1 MTEHREKFDA
11 NHALSHKFNKDEASL
26 LKSVLAGD
34 KHTALVKDAQEQ
46 HSHDRNDRAER
57 TALGVQN
64 RELDELRKNFQNL
77 LPEGTVIAGHAKS
90 GNHDCLLVKPNKDS
104 NDVYAIDPE
113 TNTARGHYK
122 IEHQGGKSTWV
133 QVAESQP
140 LSQDHGELKKGDVV
154 SSYSDKGQVATAA
167 DGHVREIK
175 YPPGS
180 KNIRSLQF
188 DEHGQPQKWTDGDG
202 GVWTRQGTPH
212 NGEATWVSGNST
224 WKGKVTFNS
233 KDNSVTEQADG
244 SDVQKTFNRNGSEIE
259 KRKDG
264 GTITRSADGHG
275 NVEFPKGCK
284 NIHGASFDAQGHVS
298 ELTDGRGV
306 KWTRQTNPDAN
317 GESVYAASDG
327 QKFNGV
333 ISFNKSDE
341 SISLQAHGD
350 PCKKTFNLNGSES
363 NAYGDG
369 GVVSIAANGQIREIA
384 YPNSKN
390 ITDVKF
396 DAHGKP
402 NEWVDGEKVKWTRH
416 GEPDGHGN
424 ASWIAAGKPEW
435 KGVVAF
441 NSQDNSLVAVETATN
456 IQTTC
461 AIDGTKVVINRN
473 TNQTIRFNKDGSV
486 DSPNSVIAAGAID
499 DVPRH
504 HAGYKIDLE

>member
-1 MTEHREKFDA
+1 MTDHREKFDA

-34 KHTALVKDAQEQ
+34 RHNTLVKDAQEN
-46 HSHDRNDRAER
+46 HIHDKKDREER
-57 TALGVQN
+57 TALGIQN

-140 LSQDHGELKKGDVV
+140 LAQDQGTLKKGDVV
-154 SSYSDKGQVATAA
+154 STYSDKGQVATSAN
-167 DGHVREIK
+167 GHVREIK

-180 KNIRSLQF
+180 KNIQSLQF
-188 DEHGQPQKWTDGDG
+188 DEHGQPDKWTDGTG
-202 GVWTRQGTPH
+202 GVWIRQGTPH

-224 WKGKVTFNS
+224 WKGKVSFNS
-233 KDNSVTEQADG
+233 KDNSVTEQEDG
-244 SDVQKTFNRNGSEIE
+244 SAVQKTFNRNGSEIE

-264 GTITRSADGHG
+264 GTITHDTDGRCG
-275 NVEFPKGCK
+275 VEFPKDSK
-284 NIHGASFDAQGHVS
+284 NIRGVQFDAQGHAS
-298 ELTDGRGV
+298 QLTDARGV
-306 KWTRQTNPDAN
+306 KWTRQTNPGAN
-317 GESVYAASDG
+317 GESVYVTSEG
-327 QKFNGV
+327 QKFNGIV
-333 ISFNKSDE
+333 SFNNSDG
-341 SISLQAHGD
+341 SVSMQAHGD
-350 PCKKTFNLNGSES
+350 SCKKTFKLDGSETD
-363 NAYGDG
+363 AYGDG
-369 GVVSIAANGQIREIA
+369 GVISLTAKGQISEIT

-390 ITDVKF
+390 ITDIKF

-402 NEWVDGEKVKWTRH
+402 NEWIDGANVKWSRH

-424 ASWIAAGKPEW
+424 ASWSAAGKPEW

-441 NSQDNSLVAVETATN
+441 NPQDKSIVAVETATN

-461 AIDGTKVVINRN
+461 SIDGTKVVVNKN
-473 TNQTIRFNKDGSV
+473 TNETTRYNKDGSV
-486 DSPNSVIAAGAID
+486 DEPKSVIAAGAI
-499 DVPRH
+499 PP
-504 HAGYKIDLE
+504 HAGYKTDLE